1 LHCIFYI
8 AKNRFALRT
17 QRKSKSL
24 AFFTLQ
30 NTKTKHEKRAKA
42 EPSKNDVE
50 NLRNEQKS
58 HPKDM
63 GLQSWQEKT
72 QQTDK
77 IRNNT

>member
-1 LHCIFYI
+1 
-8 AKNRFALRT
+8 
-17 QRKSKSL
+17 
-24 AFFTLQ
+24 LQ

>member
-1 LHCIFYI
+1 
-8 AKNRFALRT
+8 
-17 QRKSKSL
+17 
-24 AFFTLQ
+24 LQ
-30 NTKTKHEKRAKA
+30 NTKTKHEKRGKA